1 MHNITTE
8 WYFYIGLMVFI
19 VVFFQCLLIDETNIQ
34 MDELH
39 DEEDA
44 KLIELHQRGKVFLPQ
59 HAKSSVK

>member
-1 MHNITTE
+1 MHYID
-8 WYFYIGLMVFI
+8 WYFYIGLMTFI
-19 VVFFQCLLIDETNIQ
+19 VVFFQCLLIDMTNIA

-44 KLIELHQRGKVFLPQ
+44 ALIELHQRGKVFLPQ